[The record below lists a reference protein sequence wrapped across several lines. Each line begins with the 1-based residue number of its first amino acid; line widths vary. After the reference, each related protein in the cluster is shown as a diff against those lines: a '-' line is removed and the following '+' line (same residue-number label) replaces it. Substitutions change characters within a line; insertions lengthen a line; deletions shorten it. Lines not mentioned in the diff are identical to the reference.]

1 MPTAL
6 LMDVHVPR
14 AVTDQLLHRL
24 VDVLTAI
31 DDGADKLPDD
41 QLRTRAGALGRVV
54 VTFDVRFLAMA
65 EQ

>member
-14 AVTDQLLHRL
+14 AVTDQLLRRL

-31 DDGADKLPDD
+31 DDGADKLSDD
-41 QLRTRAGALGRVV
+41 QLMTRAGALAPA
-54 VTFDVRFLAMA
+54 LS
-65 EQ
+65 